1 MAQNTYG
8 VTDWNLPIN
17 RGGGAGGGE
26 QQKDTWMR
34 LDPGSNE
41 LRFITK
47 PHLYLSH
54 KYKADPNNTKDFG
67 DKVYCSYDNDKNC
80 PLCAAGDR
88 PKKRWLVGVI
98 DRKDGTYKIL
108 DISVAIYQS
117 IQVYNKK
124 KQYGDPIRYDIDIAV
139 NRQGG
144 ATGYYIV
151 TPSIPEALS
160 ENDLKIVNGINPDNL
175 VRKCSPPSS
184 DQVLKRLNAIH
195 EKKGLGPFEP
205 KVAPKASARPQAE
218 EDHSP
223 STDEGGDF
231 TFESAD

>member
-8 VTDWNLPIN
+8 LTDWNLPMG
-17 RGGGAGGGE
+17 RGLGAGADRP
-26 QQKDTWMR
+26 KDEWMR
-34 LDPGSNE
+34 LNPGSNE
-41 LRFITK
+41 LRFVTK

-54 KYKADPNNTKDFG
+54 KYKTDPNNTKDFG

-98 DRKDGTYKIL
+98 DRVTGTYKLL

-117 IQVYNKK
+117 VQVYNKK
-124 KQYGDPIRYDIDIAV
+124 KQYGDPIRYDIDISV
-139 NRQGG
+139 NKQGG

-160 ENDLKIVNGINPDNL
+160 ENDLKIVAGINPDDL
-175 VRKCSPPSS
+175 VRKCTPPTS
-184 DQVLKRLNAIH
+184 DLVLKRLNAIH
-195 EKKGLGPFEP
+195 EKKGLPQFEV
-205 KVAPKASARPQAE
+205 KVAPKAEQRPQAE
-218 EDHSP
+218 DDASSE
-223 STDEGGDF
+223 EGGDF